1 MSWDAVQRRLLG
13 ALGHAV
19 PVLRS
24 ADWPGDAG
32 HAPRVQRALPA
43 EAMAQ
48 AAGSSDARAGRQASG
63 GTAAVMR
70 EARLWAALAR
80 ASGCD
85 PAQVRTLLAD
95 VDVRGLRDA
104 AAKRALW
111 PRLRA
116 LRRERARG

>member
-1 MSWDAVQRRLLG
+1 MNWDPVQRRMLG

-19 PVLRS
+19 PALRA
-24 ADWPGDAG
+24 ADWPGDAP
-32 HAPRVQRALPA
+32 HAAPIERPLPRAATPRASVTA
-43 EAMAQ
+43 
-48 AAGSSDARAGRQASG
+48 DARAAARSAG

-80 ASGCD
+80 AAGCD
-85 PAQVRTLLAD
+85 PAQVRALLAD
-95 VDVRGLRDA
+95 VDVRVLRDGIS
-104 AAKRALW
+104 KRALW